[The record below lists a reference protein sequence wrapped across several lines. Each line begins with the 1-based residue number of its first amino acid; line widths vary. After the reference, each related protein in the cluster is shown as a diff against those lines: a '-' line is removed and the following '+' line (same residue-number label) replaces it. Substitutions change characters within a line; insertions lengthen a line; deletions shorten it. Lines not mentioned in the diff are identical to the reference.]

1 MVSMSGQIANL
12 MGAKLM
18 PHEKELNQ
26 AVLSLLDHKNDGSLD
41 EELIVLIKERKKES
55 KRIPLSSRVRRIQKL
70 ADYAGVANDEL

>member
-1 MVSMSGQIANL
+1 
-12 MGAKLM
+12 M
-18 PHEKELNQ
+18 PHEKELIQ

-55 KRIPLSSRVRRIQKL
+55 ERIPLSSRVRRIQKL

>member
-1 MVSMSGQIANL
+1 MVPMSGQIANL

>member
-1 MVSMSGQIANL
+1 MRTGQIANL

-18 PHEKELNQ
+18 PHEKELIQ

-55 KRIPLSSRVRRIQKL
+55 ERIPLSSRVRRIQKL